1 LTSWE
6 AIRGLQFEA
15 LVGQAIVPAILERL
29 QLRGTP
35 IQRLGPYFQGQT
47 SRHPAVQ
54 IDYLLQTDDTLY
66 VCETKF
72 RKTIE
77 ASVVDAVKQK
87 IERLGVPRGLTVRKV
102 LIYSGKL
109 DQALQD
115 SIYFDREVN
124 VDEFLGSVGAVSGAL
139 K

>member
-1 LTSWE
+1 MEISVW
-6 AIRGLQFEA
+6 
-15 LVGQAIVPAILERL
+15 
-29 QLRGTP
+29 
-35 IQRLGPYFQGQT
+35 
-47 SRHPAVQ
+47 Q
-54 IDYLLQTDDTLY
+54 IDYLLQADNTIY

-77 ASVVDAVKQK
+77 ASVVDEVKEK
-87 IERLGVPRGLTVRKV
+87 IKRLGVPKGVTVRKV

-124 VDEFLGSVGAVSGAL
+124 VDEFLGKSGAAHGAL
-139 K
+139 EGQASRTTP

>member
-1 LTSWE
+1 M
-6 AIRGLQFEA
+6 
-15 LVGQAIVPAILERL
+15 
-29 QLRGTP
+29 
-35 IQRLGPYFQGQT
+35 
-47 SRHPAVQ
+47 Q

-124 VDEFLGSVGAVSGAL
+124 VDEFLGSVGAVSGAP